1 MKRLVL
7 LLLLAGII
15 LYLGCTAENPEQP
28 ELNIL
33 RQQLVLSKMAA
44 VGNSLTAGFQSAGLK
59 KEFQEHS
66 YPNLIAKQMGNNDF
80 QMPLISSPG
89 IGTSSVAAGYA
100 STPLTLTSG
109 GAIVYDSI
117 PLAQAAGLP
126 SNTTLARPYDD
137 MAVPGATLHDIL
149 YATTPVN
156 SSNPSN
162 LFFQIILRNVPTA
175 EVTYPPFGNMTAID
189 QALLLNPSLL
199 LLWIGNNDVL
209 GAALSGT
216 AVVGQT
222 ITPQANFEADFNQLI
237 AKIHSK
243 NPNTQLVLANIP
255 NVTDIPYVNFMNVI
269 FRSIPRL
276 GINIPVPVMFDANFQ
291 PIVFDT
297 TGGPLYLPLLT
308 TEPLGQ
314 VAHVLLPA
322 LSEYQAGIGI
332 PDSTALVHMGLPAPL
347 ASQLVAGMKLQGLNP
362 TGKPFG
368 GDLTLTQTEIATI
381 NAAVG
386 GFNSYIAGLGIPYM
400 NSNKLLN
407 DLNNGNITGFSG
419 KFVLLAPGN
428 TAFSLDGVH
437 PNNAG
442 YALVANEFIKVI
454 DATYNLSI
462 PEVNA
467 AQYLGQYTGTSA
479 AKIAPG
485 ALKQVKKIFTRH

>member
-1 MKRLVL
+1 MKKLVL
-7 LLLLAGII
+7 LLLLAGIL

-28 ELNIL
+28 KLNIL

-80 QMPLISSPG
+80 QMPLISDPG

-149 YATTPVN
+149 YATTPTS

-216 AVVGQT
+216 AVVGVT
-222 ITPQANFEADFNQLI
+222 ITPQADFEADFNQLI
-237 AKIHSK
+237 AKIRSN
-243 NPNTQLVLANIP
+243 NPNTQIVLANIP
-255 NVTDIPYVNFMNVI
+255 NVTNIPYVNTIPPVVI
-269 FRSIPRL
+269 D
-276 GINIPVPVMFDANFQ
+276 INTFQPVLINGQPVPWV
-291 PIVFDT
+291 T
-297 TGGPLYLPLLT
+297 EETGVEY
-308 TEPLGQ
+308 
-314 VAHVLLPA
+314 VLLSA
-322 LSEYQAGIGI
+322 IDELKAGIGV
-332 PDSTALVHMGLPAPL
+332 PAALGGTGTPL
-347 ASQLVAGMKLQGLNP
+347 
-362 TGKPFG
+362 G
-368 GDLTLTQTEIATI
+368 GQYTLTSAEVQTIA
-381 NAAVG
+381 NAVS

-400 NSNKLLN
+400 NSNKLLS
-407 DLNNGNITGFSG
+407 DLDNGNITGFSG
-419 KFVLLAPGN
+419 DFVLLAPGN

-454 DATYNLSI
+454 NTTYNLGI
-462 PEVNA
+462 PEIDA
-467 AQYLGQYTGTSA
+467 TQYLGQYTGTSA

-485 ALKQVKKIFTRH
+485 ALKQVKNIFTRH